1 MRRLQSFYAILAT
14 IFAVAASILTFF
26 LVCIFGIPDI
36 GLLLWLLFA
45 GAAFA
50 FTLSLVIGHYLAEPL
65 TDLHVRAQAIL
76 HGDARVD
83 IKPEGKLHEADE
95 LAEDFVALSAKTKAQ
110 MSDLSVQENRQTRF
124 ISDVAHELRTPL
136 TAIRGN
142 AETLMDPD
150 MPPALRER
158 FCQTIIN
165 ESERLT
171 RLSNDLLTLQHIEE
185 GTDQVIMKRVNLHD
199 VAERVAD
206 AMNPIFEENGAELK
220 IEGEAP
226 DVLGNPDRLQQVI
239 YNLVANAS
247 RFVAKAD
254 T

>member
-1 MRRLQSFYAILAT
+1 METR
-14 IFAVAASILTFF
+14 ASIL
-26 LVCIFGIPDI
+26 
-36 GLLLWLLFA
+36 
-45 GAAFA
+45 
-50 FTLSLVIGHYLAEPL
+50 S
-65 TDLHVRAQAIL
+65 R
-76 HGDARVD
+76 
-83 IKPEGKLHEADE
+83 KGKLYEADK
-95 LAEDFVALSAKTKAQ
+95 LAEDFVALSSKKKSPDERPFRAGKPTNAA
-110 MSDLSVQENRQTRF
+110 SLATWPTSCARR
-124 ISDVAHELRTPL
+124 LRPFAATPK
-136 TAIRGN
+136 
-142 AETLMDPD
+142 TLMDPD

-206 AMNPIFEENGAELK
+206 AMNPIFEENSAELK

-226 DVLGNPDRLQQVI
+226 TCLGNPDRLSRSFTTWSPMR
-239 YNLVANAS
+239 AAS
-247 RFVAKAD
+247 WAKAD